1 MKYSTE
7 IKTGIIV
14 IVAIALFI
22 WGYNFLKGSNVL
34 DQQREFYSVYDKVE
48 GLVQSNSVVIN
59 GVKVG
64 IVEDIYFHP
73 NNSGK
78 VVVKMVLNDTEFK
91 IPRNTVALITSADL
105 LGTKAMELAL
115 GDTIGVYAEDGDTL
129 KGQIKASFTDEVNK
143 TVEPIKA
150 RAITLLT
157 EIDSV
162 LLIIKG
168 VFNEETQND
177 ITESI
182 ENLRKTIVNIE
193 STTADID
200 TLVTAETSR
209 IRQILDNVNS
219 ISRNI
224 KDNNENI
231 TTILNNMSAVS
242 DTLAKAQIASTISNA
257 NKVLAETSEIMNKIN
272 KGEGTMG
279 MLINNDSLYN
289 NLTNASEELD
299 KLFEDMRKNPGNYVH
314 FSVFGRKNR
323 TQ

>member
-14 IVAIALFI
+14 VVAIGLFI

-34 DQQREFYSVYDKVE
+34 DNQREFYAVYDKVE

-64 IVEDIYFHP
+64 IIQDIYFHP

-78 VVVKMVLNDTEFK
+78 VVVKMVLSDTDFK

-115 GDTIGVYAEDGDTL
+115 GDTIGVYAENGDTL
-129 KGQIKASFTDEVNK
+129 SGQVKASFTDEVNK

-150 RAITLLT
+150 RAITMLT
-157 EIDSV
+157 EIDSI

-168 VFNEETQND
+168 VFNEQTQND

-182 ENLRKTIVNIE
+182 ENLKKTIVNIE

-200 TLVTAETSR
+200 TLVTTETSR

-224 KDNNENI
+224 KDNNKNI
-231 TTILNNMSAVS
+231 TTILNNMASVS
-242 DTLAKAQIASTISNA
+242 DTLARAEIASTISRA
-257 NKVLAETSEIMNKIN
+257 NKAIAETSDILEKIN
-272 KGEGTMG
+272 KGEGSMG
-279 MLINNDSLYN
+279 MLVNNDSLYN
-289 NLTNASEELD
+289 NLNNAAYDLD
-299 KLFEDMRKNPGNYVH
+299 KLFQDMRKNPGNYVH
-314 FSVFGRKNR
+314 FSIFGRKNR

>member
-1 MKYSTE
+1 MLS
-7 IKTGIIV
+7 
-14 IVAIALFI
+14 
-22 WGYNFLKGSNVL
+22 
-34 DQQREFYSVYDKVE
+34 QQREFYAVYQKVE
-48 GLVQSNSVVIN
+48 GLNQSSPVLIN

-64 IVEDIYFHP
+64 VVQEIYFHP
-73 NNSGK
+73 DNSGR
-78 VVVKMVLNDTEFK
+78 VVVRMVLDDTEFK
-91 IPRNTVALITSADL
+91 IPRNTIAAITSSDL
-105 LGTKAMELAL
+105 LGSKAMELVL
-115 GDTIGVYAEDGDTL
+115 GDELQNYAEDGDTL
-129 KGQIKASFTDEVNK
+129 IAEINASFTDEINK

-200 TLVTAETSR
+200 TLVTTETSR

-219 ISRNI
+219 ISKNI

-231 TTILNNMSAVS
+231 TTILSNLSAVS
-242 DTLAKAQIASTISNA
+242 DTLARAQIASTINNA
-257 NKVLAETSEIMNKIN
+257 NKVLAETSEIMDKIN
-272 KGEGTMG
+272 RGEGTMG

-289 NLTNASEELD
+289 SLNAATVELD

-314 FSVFGRKNR
+314 FSIFGRKNR